1 MHSLKE
7 RKGCGD
13 RLSGDAAEYR
23 AAALSET
30 AEVVEIAFE
39 AATRGNE
46 LA

>member
-7 RKGCGD
+7 QKGCGN
-13 RLSGDAAEYR
+13 RLSSDAAEYR

-30 AEVVEIAFE
+30 VEAVEIVFE
-39 AATRGNE
+39 AAARGNE